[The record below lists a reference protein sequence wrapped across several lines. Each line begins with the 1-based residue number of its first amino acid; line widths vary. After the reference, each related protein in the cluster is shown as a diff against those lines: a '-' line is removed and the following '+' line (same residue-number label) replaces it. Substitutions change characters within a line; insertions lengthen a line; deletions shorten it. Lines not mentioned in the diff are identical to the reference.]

1 MSGWQRSRQ
10 RFLQILPITVGA
22 RSASYLS
29 RVCVITPDLPEAAM
43 AAGDERESPSAYSG
57 TKSGLR
63 SPNRRRG
70 AKRQPC
76 LEFGGTSHVLLL
88 LVVSS

>member
-43 AAGDERESPSAYSG
+43 AAGDERASPFA
-57 TKSGLR
+57 
-63 SPNRRRG
+63 
-70 AKRQPC
+70 
-76 LEFGGTSHVLLL
+76 
-88 LVVSS
+88 